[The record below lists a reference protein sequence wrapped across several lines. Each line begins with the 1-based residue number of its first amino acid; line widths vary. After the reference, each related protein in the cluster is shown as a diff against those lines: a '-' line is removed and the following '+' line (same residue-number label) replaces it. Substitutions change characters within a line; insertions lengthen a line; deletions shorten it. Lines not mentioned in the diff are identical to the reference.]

1 MNYLSYHRPHFTF
14 PKPIHD
20 PQFDYVDEEE
30 VTPEE
35 RPSRDAYAGD
45 TEAGELGIGKKDFP
59 LQTSPFTVLLLLFD
73 KKRSFGLSGGVKWQL
88 CYTNDRK
95 KQLNF
100 AISKAG
106 EEVYPTESHKNKFR

>member
-1 MNYLSYHRPHFTF
+1 M
-14 PKPIHD
+14 
-20 PQFDYVDEEE
+20 DEEE

-73 KKRSFGLSGGVKWQL
+73 KKKSFG
-88 CYTNDRK
+88 
-95 KQLNF
+95 
-100 AISKAG
+100 
-106 EEVYPTESHKNKFR
+106 

>member
-20 PQFDYVDEEE
+20 PQFDYVGEEE

-35 RPSRDAYAGD
+35 RLSRDAYARD

-73 KKRSFGLSGGVKWQL
+73 KKGHLVYQL
-88 CYTNDRK
+88 GWNGSC
-95 KQLNF
+95 
-100 AISKAG
+100 AIQMIEKR
-106 EEVYPTESHKNKFR
+106 N

>member
-1 MNYLSYHRPHFTF
+1 M
-14 PKPIHD
+14 
-20 PQFDYVDEEE
+20 DEEE

-45 TEAGELGIGKKDFP
+45 TEAGELGKKDFP

>member
-14 PKPIHD
+14 PKPIYD

-59 LQTSPFTVLLLLFD
+59 LQTISFTVLLLLFD
-73 KKRSFGLSGGVKWQL
+73 KKSHLVYRLGWNGS
-88 CYTNDRK
+88 C
-95 KQLNF
+95 
-100 AISKAG
+100 AIQMIEKR
-106 EEVYPTESHKNKFR
+106 N

>member
-1 MNYLSYHRPHFTF
+1 MY
-14 PKPIHD
+14 
-20 PQFDYVDEEE
+20 EEE

-45 TEAGELGIGKKDFP
+45 TEAVELGIGKKDFP

-73 KKRSFGLSGGVKWQL
+73 KKKKSFGLSVGVKWQL

-95 KQLNF
+95 KKLNF

>member
-20 PQFDYVDEEE
+20 PQFDYVGEEE

-35 RPSRDAYAGD
+35 RLSRDAYAGD
-45 TEAGELGIGKKDFP
+45 TEAGELGIGKMDFP

-73 KKRSFGLSGGVKWQL
+73 KKGHLVYQL
-88 CYTNDRK
+88 GWNGSC
-95 KQLNF
+95 
-100 AISKAG
+100 AIQMIEKR
-106 EEVYPTESHKNKFR
+106 N

>member
-20 PQFDYVDEEE
+20 PQFDYVGEEE
-30 VTPEE
+30 FTPEE
-35 RPSRDAYAGD
+35 RLSRDAYAGD

-73 KKRSFGLSGGVKWQL
+73 KKGHLVYQL
-88 CYTNDRK
+88 GWNGSC
-95 KQLNF
+95 
-100 AISKAG
+100 AIQMIEKR
-106 EEVYPTESHKNKFR
+106 N

>member
-59 LQTSPFTVLLLLFD
+59 LQPALSRFYFYCLI
-73 KKRSFGLSGGVKWQL
+73 KKGHL
-88 CYTNDRK
+88 
-95 KQLNF
+95 
-100 AISKAG
+100 
-106 EEVYPTESHKNKFR
+106 VYQVG

>member
-59 LQTSPFTVLLLLFD
+59 LQTSPFTVLLVLFD
-73 KKRSFGLSGGVKWQL
+73 KKKGHLVYRLGWNGS
-88 CYTNDRK
+88 C
-95 KQLNF
+95 
-100 AISKAG
+100 AIQMIEKR
-106 EEVYPTESHKNKFR
+106 N

>member
-45 TEAGELGIGKKDFP
+45 TEAGELGIGKEDFP

-73 KKRSFGLSGGVKWQL
+73 KKGHLVYRLGWNGS
-88 CYTNDRK
+88 C
-95 KQLNF
+95 
-100 AISKAG
+100 AIQMIEKR
-106 EEVYPTESHKNKFR
+106 N